1 MVRAGLIALGLV
13 ISMAG
18 AAGLAQ
24 ADDDTIKVDIPGH
37 GTYRI
42 GTPSVHNFSKLMFAS
57 SGGYSQYAMGT
68 DAGLISFVGGK
79 DFQPSASEYILDVSQ
94 IISVNPNMQMNHL
107 KASGQCV
114 MRQSEA
120 GDIVFSVECHAV
132 TDLGDA
138 EMTYKGNGKKVTI
151 THGTSTP

>member
-1 MVRAGLIALGLV
+1 MRATL
-13 ISMAG
+13 MAFSVVVWITG
-18 AAGLAQ
+18 AAGSAQ
-24 ADDDTIKVDIPGH
+24 ADDDAIKVDIPGR
-37 GTYRI
+37 GSYRI
-42 GTPSVHNFSKLMFAS
+42 GTTSLHNFSKLMFAS

-94 IISVNPNMQMNHL
+94 IISVSPNMQMNHL
-107 KASGQCV
+107 NASGQCV
-114 MRQSEA
+114 MQQFEA
-120 GDIVFSVECHAV
+120 GDVVFSVECHAV

-151 THGTSTP
+151 THGTSSH

>member
-1 MVRAGLIALGLV
+1 MRITAGIISLALAILPV
-13 ISMAG
+13 SATY
-18 AAGLAQ
+18 
-24 ADDDTIKVDIPGH
+24 ADDAVIKVDIPGH

-42 GTPSVHNFSKLMFAS
+42 GTASDHGISKLVFAS
-57 SGGYSQYAMGT
+57 SSGFSQYAMGT

-94 IISVNPNMQMNHL
+94 IISVNPNMQTNHL
-107 KASGQCV
+107 NASGQCV

-132 TDLGDA
+132 TDIGDA

-151 THGTSTP
+151 SHGISNK